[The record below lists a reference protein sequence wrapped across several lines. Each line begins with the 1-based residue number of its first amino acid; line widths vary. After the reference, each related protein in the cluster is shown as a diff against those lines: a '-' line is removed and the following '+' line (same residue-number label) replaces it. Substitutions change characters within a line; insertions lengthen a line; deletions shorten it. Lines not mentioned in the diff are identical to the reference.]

1 MSLFLKIFLWFWF
14 AIALLIGVFSFVSW
28 STQNEP
34 LVRQGRIMLADS
46 FNIQVQTAGQIFRNE
61 GQKGLD
67 EYLARL
73 KTSERVS
80 AVAFYDSN
88 GNRISGDDILPN
100 SRKLFEQTLQ
110 SEAVEFDRLPD
121 ETFAAKKIRLND
133 SADYVMII
141 QLKRF
146 QPLIIPD
153 RNTWILRILAVIL
166 TGGLVCYG
174 LARYLTSPIV
184 KLQRATKKLAEGE
197 LQTRLGKNVS
207 KGGDELS
214 QLARDFDEMA
224 ERIETLVTSEKR
236 LTQDISHELR
246 SPLARMNVALEIAK
260 NKSNP
265 ESQPILER
273 IEKESNRLNEMISRL
288 LILSKLESGNQEF
301 EKQRINLRKVVEEIV
316 ADADFEA
323 QAKNKAVRITAIE
336 DSRFLG
342 SENLLRSAVENV
354 LRNAVRYTDEKT
366 AVEVSL
372 KNLNGDAVIDIKDY
386 GGGVPEEELENLFR
400 PFYRIGDARDRKSG
414 GVGLGLAIAQ
424 RAVFAHKG
432 TIRAKNTGNGL
443 QVEIKLPVNG
453 GH

>member
-1 MSLFLKIFLWFWF
+1 MSLFLKIFLWFWL

-28 STQNEP
+28 TTQNEP
-34 LVRQGRIMLADS
+34 LVRQRRILFTES
-46 FNIQVQTAGQIFRNE
+46 FNFQVQTAGQIYQNE
-61 GQKGLD
+61 KKAGLD

-73 KTSERVS
+73 KNSERVS
-80 AVAFYDSN
+80 AVGVYDKNRQLISGEEIPSN
-88 GNRISGDDILPN
+88 GLR
-100 SRKLFEQTLQ
+100 LFDQALQ
-110 SEAVEFDRLPD
+110 SETVEFDRLPD
-121 ETFAAKKIRLND
+121 ETFAAKKIVLND
-133 SADYVMII
+133 GSEYVMLI
-141 QLKRF
+141 QLRRF
-146 QPLIIPD
+146 QPVGAPD
-153 RNTWILRILAVIL
+153 PNTWILRILAVIL

-174 LARYLTSPIV
+174 LARYLTAPIV
-184 KLQRATKKLAEGE
+184 RLQRATKKLAEGE
-197 LQTRLGKNVS
+197 LQTRVGEKVS
-207 KGGDELS
+207 RGGDELS

-224 ERIETLVTSEKR
+224 ERIESLVTSEKR

-260 NKSNP
+260 QKVNP
-265 ESQPILER
+265 ESKAILER
-273 IEKESNRLNEMISRL
+273 IEKESIRLNEMISRL
-288 LILSKLESGNQEF
+288 LILSKLESGGQEL
-301 EKQRINLRKVVEEIV
+301 EMQRVNLKKLVEDTV

-323 QAKNKAVRITAIE
+323 QAKNKAVKITALE
-336 DSRFLG
+336 ESRFLG

-372 KNLNGDAVIDIKDY
+372 KNVNGDAVIDIKDH
-386 GGGVPEEELENLFR
+386 GGGVPEAELEKLFR
-400 PFYRIGDARDRKSG
+400 PFYRVGEARERKSG

-432 TIRAKNTGNGL
+432 SIKARNTGKGL